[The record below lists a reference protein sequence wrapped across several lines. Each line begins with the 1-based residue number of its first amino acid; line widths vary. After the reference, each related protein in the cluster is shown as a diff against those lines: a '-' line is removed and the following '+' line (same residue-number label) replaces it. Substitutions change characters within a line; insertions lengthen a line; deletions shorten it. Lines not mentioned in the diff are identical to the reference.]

1 MALGDVLL
9 GTVAGAFLF
18 LHVLHWRVWS
28 DVGQTVPSSMIP
40 DVRLLAL
47 TPFDFVVRW
56 AGIGAVIGVLLATA
70 RIACRRREWNA
81 DTRIG
86 RLRDRLRFYGVV
98 AGSTVLLVA
107 AAVGTY
113 VEVFPWLVS
122 QPAFQGLFRRAVSA
136 DVAPL
141 SWWYEFTLSLS
152 VGVGVGAVVSVAM
165 AGYAVRR
172 PASAVAT
179 NAAAVSAVV
188 AVVGLLTWQ
197 FAHVQAIWLGLVV
210 LGWGLGTAAATVI
223 EKTVGR
229 PV

>member
-28 DVGQTVPSSMIP
+28 DVGQTVPPSMIP

-70 RIACRRREWNA
+70 RIANRRQRDAE
-81 DTRIG
+81 TKLG
-86 RLRDRLRFYGVV
+86 RLGDRLRFYGVV

-122 QPAFQGLFRRAVSA
+122 QPAFEELFRRAVSA

-141 SWWYEFTLSLS
+141 SWWYEFALSVS

-172 PASAVAT
+172 PASAVGT

-210 LGWGLGTAAATVI
+210 LGWALGTAAATVI